1 MEPRPDDLS
10 TSQALVIDSHATSRS
25 ILVAQLREFGL
36 GKVVQCVNTTTAR
49 KLLEQERFDV
59 VLCEHAFESR
69 GFSGQDLVDDLRRN
83 QLLPF
88 STVFIMVTAEATYAK
103 VADAAESALDG
114 YLLKP
119 HSANSLG
126 ERLYQ
131 ARTRK
136 LSLREI
142 FEAIDNGNFDQAARL
157 CLQRFAAKGPFWLY
171 AARMGADLLLRTG
184 QFEGALTL
192 LNAVIAAKPMLWAR
206 LGIARTLLESGQAAK
221 AASALEKLLAEQP
234 DYADAFDMLGR
245 AQFELGKYPQALE
258 AYQSAAQLS
267 PHSITRAQNFGLLM
281 AYVGDR
287 KQAELLLERT
297 VRMGLDSKMLDCQA
311 LVLLAFLR
319 LESSDKK
326 ALLRC
331 QDEFKR
337 VAARSTDTVR
347 TERHATTI
355 AALVLVQEQQ
365 YAAAVE
371 VVKTLARQLSAPEF
385 DFEAATNLLAL
396 ACALAQ
402 RKVFIDQIEAT
413 IDTLGMR
420 FCTTRPLSELL
431 ITSAAAH
438 PAHAERIRACNTQ
451 ITKITE
457 SAISLSLHGDPRG
470 AVDNLLAHGQT
481 TLNARLID
489 TAYLV
494 LQRYGSTMDSHS
506 MDGGADLQARVQDL
520 RTRFAPAHGRSVLG
534 EPQRPAGAL
543 MLRTGGGSKARA
555 LPGWQ
560 PAEPPVPRHAFL
572 PPGLL
577 PSDPP

>member
-25 ILVAQLREFGL
+25 ILVAQLREFGV
-36 GKVVQCVNTTTAR
+36 GKVVQCVNTTAAR

-142 FEAIDNGNFDQAARL
+142 FEAIDSGNFDLAARL

-171 AARMGADLLLRTG
+171 AARMAADLLLRTG
-184 QFEGALTL
+184 QFEQAQSLF
-192 LNAVIAAKPMLWAR
+192 NAVIATKPMLWAQ
-206 LGIARTLLESGQAAK
+206 LGIARTLLESGQTAK
-221 AASALEKLLAEQP
+221 AASALEKLLIENP
-234 DYADAFDMLGR
+234 SYADAYDMLGR
-245 AQFELGKYPQALE
+245 AQFEQGKYPLALE
-258 AYQSAAQLS
+258 AYQNAAQLS

-287 KQAELLLERT
+287 KQAEQLLERT

-311 LVLLAFLR
+311 VVLLAFLR
-319 LESSDKK
+319 LEASDKK

-331 QDEFKR
+331 QEDFKK
-337 VAARSTDTVR
+337 VAARSTDPVR
-347 TERHATTI
+347 TERQAATI

-365 YAAAVE
+365 FPEAVE
-371 VVKTLARQLSAPEF
+371 AIKALAGQLAAPEF
-385 DFEAATNLLAL
+385 DFEAAANLLTL

-402 RKVFIDQIEAT
+402 RRVFVDKVEAL

-438 PAHAERIRACNTQ
+438 PAHAERIRACNTH
-451 ITKITE
+451 ITQITE
-457 SAISLSLHGDPRG
+457 SAMSLSLHGNPRG
-470 AVDNLLAHGQT
+470 AVDNLLTHGQT

-489 TAYLV
+489 TAFLV
-494 LQRYGSTMDSHS
+494 LQRYGDTMD
-506 MDGGADLQARVQDL
+506 DGPNLRSRVQDL
-520 RTRFAPAHGRSVLG
+520 RSRYAPAHSRTVLG
-534 EPQRPAGAL
+534 DLKRPAGAL
-543 MLRTGGGSKARA
+543 MLRTGGGNKARA

-572 PPGLL
+572 PEGLL

>member
-1 MEPRPDDLS
+1 M
-10 TSQALVIDSHATSRS
+10 
-25 ILVAQLREFGL
+25 
-36 GKVVQCVNTTTAR
+36 
-49 KLLEQERFDV
+49 
-59 VLCEHAFESR
+59 
-69 GFSGQDLVDDLRRN
+69 
-83 QLLPF
+83 
-88 STVFIMVTAEATYAK
+88 
-103 VADAAESALDG
+103 
-114 YLLKP
+114 
-119 HSANSLG
+119 
-126 ERLYQ
+126 
-131 ARTRK
+131 
-136 LSLREI
+136 
-142 FEAIDNGNFDQAARL
+142 
-157 CLQRFAAKGPFWLY
+157 
-171 AARMGADLLLRTG
+171 
-184 QFEGALTL
+184 
-192 LNAVIAAKPMLWAR
+192 
-206 LGIARTLLESGQAAK
+206 
-221 AASALEKLLAEQP
+221 
-234 DYADAFDMLGR
+234 
-245 AQFELGKYPQALE
+245 
-258 AYQSAAQLS
+258 
-267 PHSITRAQNFGLLM
+267 
-281 AYVGDR
+281 GDR